1 MNHLP
6 ELPPNQIKSAAGIA
20 PLDWSGFR
28 SMVYKGAGKYLP
40 LVNDAVLDRLSLE
53 LDVIEQRKLL
63 PFFNFWMDIFSFCME
78 NGIITGPGR
87 GTINCSLVAYCL
99 GFTKVNPL
107 DWNLPSVRFLNEISP
122 MVPAFSIDV
131 PMSARDEV
139 IDYLKDSFGKG
150 YVAALSG
157 KPEEDQQSSA
167 RLFAPV
173 GSGVVISA
181 QPLLPNVPT
190 LRMPDSKELIVD
202 FPTKHL
208 QNLGCIKLDIHGL
221 RALDQLQRISL
232 MYDTAIYPDDWKDEN
247 VIDWLLNA
255 SGKDIFPFNSEGIRQ
270 LLKDFSPESL
280 DELALV
286 YTLHRP
292 GLIEYVGGML
302 QFKHGDEDAYFPHES
317 LYAPLSSTYGYI
329 VYKEQFIE
337 IVVGMAGF
345 SYAEADEMCRVLLDD
360 DNTENYTARFMEAC
374 AKRGIEEEITQ
385 QVMSELI
392 ASRPFIF
399 SRAHAIGAVMIGYTL
414 AWHQMNGRI

>member
-1 MNHLP
+1 
-6 ELPPNQIKSAAGIA
+6 
-20 PLDWSGFR
+20 
-28 SMVYKGAGKYLP
+28 
-40 LVNDAVLDRLSLE
+40 
-53 LDVIEQRKLL
+53 
-63 PFFNFWMDIFSFCME
+63 
-78 NGIITGPGR
+78 
-87 GTINCSLVAYCL
+87 
-99 GFTKVNPL
+99 
-107 DWNLPSVRFLNEISP
+107 
-122 MVPAFSIDV
+122 
-131 PMSARDEV
+131 
-139 IDYLKDSFGKG
+139 
-150 YVAALSG
+150 
-157 KPEEDQQSSA
+157 
-167 RLFAPV
+167 
-173 GSGVVISA
+173 
-181 QPLLPNVPT
+181 
-190 LRMPDSKELIVD
+190 MPDSKELIVD